1 MGKTRL
7 FVLAACTAAVMGL
20 GAGSAFAGEVKGP
33 PLPACDADPATALA
47 GCLPTTISAGTGH
60 PSRSFPSLAGLNNT
74 DLGPDPPLHFAP
86 TPPNRAGRRDPR
98 NRRCGDQPPP
108 TSHLLT
114 DWRGPPAQLVQPAP
128 PSRPHFARTTAAT
141 GTSWAP
147 PPCCRLAAVL
157 VGRVTGARRESAFPG
172 EAAVVRARRSGRRS
186 QRCPP
191 VTATPPRSSVRG
203 SVGKPTVLPCLL
215 LPSRSWHRSR
225 VGTDAEV
232 RRRTFAGGWF
242 GYLDGMR
249 ASPKNPTDVVSAT
262 LQGSSVHD
270 HWERRYRTHG
280 GDGYR
285 IRLFDFVAA
294 QLGDPTGGAVLD
306 AGRGP
311 AVHALRLAERGFTV
325 LGIDSSPAALRLAR
339 ANVGRAGYSDSI
351 SLRHGDLLQ
360 LPLPD
365 ESHKRVMCWGVSMHV
380 PEVEEAIGELVR
392 VTAIGGTIVISE
404 SNVSSLHGRLI
415 RPVIARRSS
424 TLRTSREAPGL
435 EIWRRTA
442 EGDLFIRVADPHWLT
457 AASPVTAPP
466 FSNGGRAP

>member
-1 MGKTRL
+1 
-7 FVLAACTAAVMGL
+7 
-20 GAGSAFAGEVKGP
+20 
-33 PLPACDADPATALA
+33 
-47 GCLPTTISAGTGH
+47 
-60 PSRSFPSLAGLNNT
+60 
-74 DLGPDPPLHFAP
+74 
-86 TPPNRAGRRDPR
+86 
-98 NRRCGDQPPP
+98 
-108 TSHLLT
+108 
-114 DWRGPPAQLVQPAP
+114 
-128 PSRPHFARTTAAT
+128 
-141 GTSWAP
+141 
-147 PPCCRLAAVL
+147 
-157 VGRVTGARRESAFPG
+157 
-172 EAAVVRARRSGRRS
+172 
-186 QRCPP
+186 
-191 VTATPPRSSVRG
+191 
-203 SVGKPTVLPCLL
+203 
-215 LPSRSWHRSR
+215 
-225 VGTDAEV
+225 
-232 RRRTFAGGWF
+232 
-242 GYLDGMR
+242 MR
-249 ASPKNPTDVVSAT
+249 ASPKSPTDVVSAT

-280 GDGYR
+280 GDRYR

-306 AGRGP
+306 AGCGP

-339 ANVGRAGYSDSI
+339 ANVERAGYSDSI

-365 ESHKRVMCWGVSMHV
+365 ESHKRVMCWGVLMHV

-457 AASPVTAPP
+457 AAFARHGATLLERRPSALTDIHTRLPRRLSSAVQLVNHAFYLTRWPGPALNNV
-466 FSNGGRAP
+466 FVFRRSELMGSCSSQRRC